1 MTTKKRTTSKPSFTN
16 KRNPVLDPKAAPKLQ
31 TGVSASADVV
41 KSKSVTKREAVQ
53 TAVVKFVRRDIV
65 KCSACG
71 QDHRRVL
78 FILRDGWATMEYP
91 YSAKCPV
98 SGKEILMKVGD

>member
-1 MTTKKRTTSKPSFTN
+1 MTTKKKATSKPSFTN
-16 KRNPVLDPKAAPKLQ
+16 KRNPVLDPKAAPKVE

-41 KSKSVTKREAVQ
+41 KREAPRTGGVQ
-53 TAVVKFVRRDIV
+53 PTPVKHVRSDV
-65 KCSACG
+65 FGCSACG
-71 QDHRRVL
+71 QDHTRVL

-91 YSAKCPV
+91 YAAKCPV

>member
-1 MTTKKRTTSKPSFTN
+1 MTTKKKATSKPSFTN

-53 TAVVKFVRRDIV
+53 TAVVKFVR
-65 KCSACG
+65 
-71 QDHRRVL
+71 
-78 FILRDGWATMEYP
+78 
-91 YSAKCPV
+91 
-98 SGKEILMKVGD
+98 